1 LIYLKS
7 AALFLRK
14 FCSLEANVRVLYV
27 TSEVFPLVKT
37 GGLADVSAGL
47 PAALND
53 LNVDTRLLLPGY
65 PQAIVR
71 APGLREIAR
80 LGDLLGCGETRL
92 LAARL
97 PDSDVPLW
105 LVDCPM
111 LYDRVGG
118 PYHDQHGNEW
128 HDNALR
134 FALLNHV
141 AALIGGGLA
150 GDSWRPDVV
159 HGQDWHAALLPAL
172 MAARARP
179 RPATL
184 LTVHNLAYQG
194 LFQPDQFDR
203 LGLDHPQAYSAL
215 EFYGRLSSRP
225 GLYLPTR

>member
-1 LIYLKS
+1 MTSTSIHGCCFP
-7 AALFLRK
+7 AIR
-14 FCSLEANVRVLYV
+14 RPLYV
-27 TSEVFPLVKT
+27 RPACGRSRA
-37 GGLADVSAGL
+37 LAICSGAAKLACL
-47 PAALND
+47 PR
-53 LNVDTRLLLPGY
+53 V
-65 PQAIVR
+65 
-71 APGLREIAR
+71 
-80 LGDLLGCGETRL
+80 
-92 LAARL
+92 
-97 PDSDVPLW
+97 W

-159 HGQDWHAALLPAL
+159 HGQDWHAALL
-172 MAARARP
+172 AARARP

-194 LFQPDQFDR
+194 LFQPDQFD
-203 LGLDHPQAYSAL
+203 
-215 EFYGRLSSRP
+215 
-225 GLYLPTR
+225 